1 MLVISDASPVT
12 NLIQVKKLSLLNQ
25 LFGQIIITTA
35 VYNELCEIAVQ
46 KQIIDN
52 ESWIKVVELP
62 DREIL
67 NKLLERLDKGEAESI
82 ALAIYLHADFLL
94 IDETIGRTIAENMGL
109 KIVGLLGILIK
120 AKAEGIIPLVK
131 PLVDDLIFKAG
142 FYIHKD
148 LYNKVIHL
156 SNEI

>member
-1 MLVISDASPVT
+1 M
-12 NLIQVKKLSLLNQ
+12 
-25 LFGQIIITTA
+25 
-35 VYNELCEIAVQ
+35 VQ

-52 ESWIKVVELP
+52 EAWIKVVELP

-67 NKLLERLDKGEAESI
+67 NTLLDRLDKGEAESI
-82 ALAIYLHADFLL
+82 ALAIYLKADFLL
-94 IDETIGRTIAENMGL
+94 IDETIGRAIAENMGL

-120 AKAEGIIPLVK
+120 AKAEGIIASVK

-142 FYIHKD
+142 FYINND

-156 SNEI
+156 SNEV